1 MRKVYIQPKTKVYQ
15 VSQQTT
21 LLTGSD
27 DPDAQI
33 GIGREAASTKY
44 DVEVK
49 KEADFF
55 WN

>member
-1 MRKVYIQPKTKVYQ
+1 MRKAYIQPKTKVYQ

-21 LLTGSD
+21 ILAGSGSD
-27 DPDAQI
+27 
-33 GIGREAASTKY
+33 ASIRTSTNKA
-44 DVEVK
+44 DTNCEVEVK

>member
-1 MRKVYIQPKTKVYQ
+1 MSKVYLQPKTKVYRISQQ
-15 VSQQTT
+15 VSI
-21 LLTGSD
+21 LTGSAD
-27 DPDAQI
+27 ENAHIKLGDRANTD
-33 GIGREAASTKY
+33 Y